1 MRQESQKSKIMKWLD
16 NGNSITPIQ
25 ALEMF
30 GCFRLAAII
39 HSIKH
44 QEKEFM
50 EGRELITTMVTNKF
64 GVKYGSYK
72 LKSNNGITTPRD
84 IKNRNLKVLGL
95 IV

>member
-16 NGNSITPIQ
+16 SGNSITPIE

-50 EGRELITTMVTNKF
+50 ENRELITSMVTNKF

-72 LKSNNGITTPRD
+72 LKSKKTIQRNIAE
-84 IKNRNLKVLGL
+84 RNLKVLGL
-95 IV
+95 IG

>member
-1 MRQESQKSKIMKWLD
+1 MKWLEQ
-16 NGNSITPIQ
+16 GNSITPID

-39 HSIKH
+39 HNIK

-50 EGRELITTMVTNKF
+50 ENKELVTSLVTNKF

-72 LKSNNGITTPRD
+72 LINKTKQKTNWIISNR
-84 IKNRNLKVLGL
+84 RVLGL
-95 IV
+95 VR

>member
-16 NGNSITPIQ
+16 SGNSITPIQ

-50 EGRELITTMVTNKF
+50 ENRELITSMVTNKF

-72 LKSNNGITTPRD
+72 LKSK
-84 IKNRNLKVLGL
+84 IKQNINSLKDRNQRVLGL